1 MPGFCIS
8 NISDRLILKNYND
21 ANCIQDSLNF
31 NKWYIKRNVLKKFL
45 NDKVFYENDKI
56 IVIIDGI
63 VLNKQILMEKHNC
76 INLLEL
82 IEIIS
87 KENKAFF
94 ECFEGS
100 FSGAIYYKDIEEWYI
115 FTSPLGEK
123 AIFYYQKDN
132 RYVIGS
138 QLNYITDT
146 LKDNKIP
153 ISLNENSLNQFMAYG
168 YYLDDSTSIEEI
180 SRLYPGEYIRI
191 SKESCK
197 ICTYFICDY
206 EQKDINIDD
215 AIDNL
220 NFSFKK
226 GLKKIFEK
234 NKEYNLMNLLD
245 ISGGLDSRMI
255 CYSAKGIKEENVLL
269 DCYSQSGTKDDT
281 ISKKIAKELNY
292 DYVFRSI
299 DNAKCMLNIDENIL
313 MNNGATIYYGI
324 TGGKDMLE
332 MMNPNIYGIEIT
344 GLLGDIYDG
353 SMVTDRCNGEPDL
366 DYLKYRYSTTLKYGA
381 DFTVNLDIANKFK
394 NYKNELYWFYTRGMI
409 FGMTSY
415 FIRQNF
421 TEVATPF
428 GDKEF
433 LESYLSIPWEMR
445 VKKHVLREWLIKYYP
460 EASKIPYGN
469 TGVAVRSSIKPY
481 AELLRK
487 YNRAKQKI
495 KTKFLKEPINMS
507 DVQYWYDNNKE
518 FSNYINEYYIQNISL
533 CLGHPKVKQ
542 NIKKLFDSGKVVDKL
557 IAVSALSII
566 KCFYYIEEN
575 INE

>member
-8 NISDRLILKNYND
+8 NISDKLILKNYND
-21 ANCIQDSLNF
+21 TNCIQDSLDF

-45 NDKVFYENDKI
+45 NDKMFVENDSF

-63 VLNKQILMEKHNC
+63 VLNKKNLMEKYNC
-76 INLLEL
+76 SSLLEL
-82 IEIIS
+82 VETLS
-87 KENKAFF
+87 KKDKAFF
-94 ECFEGS
+94 KEFEGS
-100 FSGAIYYKDIEEWYI
+100 FSGAIYYKDIDEWYI

-123 AIFYYQKDN
+123 AIFYYKEN
-132 RYVIGS
+132 NKYLIGS

-146 LKDNKIP
+146 LNANKIK
-153 ISLNENSLNQFMAYG
+153 ISLNEDSLSQFMAYG
-168 YYLDDSTSIEEI
+168 YYLDDSTCIKEI
-180 SRLYPGEYIRI
+180 SRLYPGEYI
-191 SKESCK
+191 K
-197 ICTYFICDY
+197 ITKDSYKIHTYFICDY
-206 EQKDINIDD
+206 VQKEISVDD
-215 AIDNL
+215 AIENL
-220 NFSFKK
+220 NTSFKN
-226 GLKKIFEK
+226 GLNKIFEK
-234 NKEYNLMNLLD
+234 NKEYNLKNLLD

-255 CYSAKGIKEENVLL
+255 CYSAKNLKEENVLL
-269 DCYSQSGTKDDT
+269 DCYAQSGTKDNI
-281 ISKKIAKELNY
+281 ISKQIAKELNY

-332 MMNPNIYGIEIT
+332 MMNPSIYGLEIT

-353 SMVTDRCNGEPDL
+353 SMVIDRCNGEPDS
-366 DYLKYRYSTTLKYGA
+366 DYLKFRYSTTLKYGT
-381 DFTVNLDIANKFK
+381 DFTVDLDIANKFK

-433 LESYLSIPWEMR
+433 LKTYLSIPWEIR
-445 VKKHVLREWLIKYYP
+445 VKKHVLREWLIKCYP

-469 TGVAVRSSIKPY
+469 TGISVNLSIKPY
-481 AELLRK
+481 HELLRK
-487 YNRAKQKI
+487 YNRLKQKI
-495 KTKFLKEPINMS
+495 KQKFSKEPINMA

-518 FSNYINEYYIQNISL
+518 FNNYINEYYIENYNL
-533 CLGHPKVKQ
+533 CLEFPKVNQ
-542 NIKKLFDSGKVVDKL
+542 NIKTLFDSGKVVDKL
-557 IAVSALSII
+557 IAVSTLSII
-566 KCFYYIEEN
+566 KCFYYTGEN
-575 INE
+575 TNE